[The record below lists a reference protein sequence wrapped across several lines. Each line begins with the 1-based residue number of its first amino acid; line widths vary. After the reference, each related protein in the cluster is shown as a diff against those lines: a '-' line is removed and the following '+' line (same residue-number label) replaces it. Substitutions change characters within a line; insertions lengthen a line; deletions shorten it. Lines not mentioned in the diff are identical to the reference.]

1 MKLDA
6 KKLKGMS
13 VNDIYIILLPALK
26 KTLKEYKYLNL
37 TEEFIEK
44 IVKKSIENTL
54 KIYKEGID
62 YEVLLKKYITNKL
75 DEFVKSKLS
84 DKKNRVT
91 LIDSYINSKYTDKDK
106 TNYNSAMKFLKN
118 LFKYFMTYN
127 LVVSPVILMDLINKN
142 KKLKNVIKLIVDKN
156 IEEIKNGEIYNEI
169 TDINIILILELYCKI
184 NNIEFISEDI
194 DISLNEGVYAKI
206 DDVKKYLQEIGK
218 YPLLTTEEEVALA
231 IRIAEGDNEAKQMF
245 INCNL
250 RLVVS
255 IAKKYVGNCVE
266 FLDLIQEGNLGL
278 IKAVE
283 EFDYEKGFKFS
294 TYATWWIRQSITRGI
309 ADKARTIRIPVYL
322 HEKIKEY
329 RKAEEKLRNMNNNEP
344 TIEEVA
350 KFLDISLEN
359 ARNIKKL
366 QEAPASLNTPI
377 GDEKESELGE
387 FIPDNNYDN
396 SIDSVEDTV
405 LQNQRKKQVESLL
418 YKLSPRER
426 QIIIMRYGLDD
437 GVPKTLDTIG
447 KSMELTRERIRQLEA
462 RALRKLKTS
471 AEIINCAIYMD
482 NPNEALENIG
492 KAPRNLK
499 NIKSESLGSD
509 KWLSEKQIRTIYE
522 RFNKYNKDQ
531 LETVINELSAR
542 DKMLISLRYGDDL
555 NNPDNTNWNS
565 KFDDEF
571 YGVIIPRIETK
582 LKFKYDL
589 KKRVSKKLMPIYTL
603 LDGTKS
609 EIDTVLALLS
619 DEDKSLLTLR
629 YGEDLCNPK
638 TALEWDE
645 VSENRYYNYLLPKI
659 KTLLEAEKNQFV
671 HLVRE
676 NGTEEELYLLND
688 RQFKK
693 FINKNSALFTRL
705 LVGSDEEINLSVEKI
720 TDYLEMDDQEILRII
735 SDIFSAYKYLIEA
748 NKAGVSLKRIKN
760 Q

>member
-1 MKLDA
+1 MINEKFQAEVNKILELA
-6 KKLKGMS
+6 KSKGN
-13 VNDIYIILLPALK
+13 VINEEDIILR
-26 KTLKEYKYLNL
+26 
-37 TEEFIEK
+37 
-44 IVKKSIENTL
+44 
-54 KIYKEGID
+54 
-62 YEVLLKKYITNKL
+62 LLKY
-75 DEFVKSKLS
+75 DASA
-84 DKKNRVT
+84 
-91 LIDSYINSKYTDKDK
+91 KD
-106 TNYNSAMKFLKN
+106 
-118 LFKYFMTYN
+118 
-127 LVVSPVILMDLINKN
+127 
-142 KKLKNVIKLIVDKN
+142 
-156 IEEIKNGEIYNEI
+156 IEEISEYFTQNGIKVNKNVDVYEEIEDLNEI
-169 TDINIILILELYCKI
+169 ANQV
-184 NNIEFISEDI
+184 S
-194 DISLNEGVYAKI
+194 V
-206 DDVKKYLQEIGK
+206 DDPVKMYLKDIGK
-218 YPLLTTEEEVALA
+218 VPLLTSDEEINYAKRM
-231 IRIAEGDNEAKQMF
+231 INGDLEARKKLSEA
-245 INCNL
+245 NL

-255 IAKKYVGNCVE
+255 IAKKYVGRTSMQ

-278 IKAVE
+278 LKAVE
-283 EFDYEKGFKFS
+283 KFDYTKGFRFS